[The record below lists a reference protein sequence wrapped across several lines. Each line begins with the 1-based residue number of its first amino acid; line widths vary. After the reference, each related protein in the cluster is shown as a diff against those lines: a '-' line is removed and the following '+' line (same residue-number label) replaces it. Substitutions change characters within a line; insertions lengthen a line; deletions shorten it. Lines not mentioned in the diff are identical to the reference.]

1 LQQCVSN
8 KWEVKVGNKT
18 IALREKVDKV
28 IVFINK
34 FKETG
39 TAIASIDPVHAGVPW
54 AAVRA
59 LLEIAVANQNQMQA
73 LMDGITMALSTKMSG
88 DLYLQLYAQQP
99 AGLEADNLRRSMLSL
114 YVGVFS
120 FLAKTL
126 SLSEASRLSRSFHAI
141 TTGDVL
147 QSFAN
152 DCRDTLS
159 DIERAAG
166 HCDRGLASQIS
177 TELTDMRDTID
188 EIQDQLSEIRHA
200 TEHIRIKLDLD
211 KLPLATGAAFD
222 SSGQAQKS
230 SCLSGTREALQRD
243 IWRWIDDPTS
253 ESFFWLSGIAGEG
266 KSTIAMTIAGTLQR
280 EKRLGASFCFER
292 DHHERGNASLF
303 FSTIAAQLT
312 RVIDGLDLLIAE
324 LLDGEPGRYDK
335 VLEYQFKELLEIPLQ
350 TRSRTMTSSDTT
362 FVIVVDALDE
372 CVENQARK
380 VIELLARLDQ
390 FPPFKIKI
398 LLTSRPT
405 EIIRTAFLRVR
416 RSKVR
421 ELALGETPRDT
432 LESDISLFIR
442 DKLGDIR
449 SKHDRL
455 GDDWPGQDKI
465 QELITRSVPLFLYA
479 HTVCAFMDDDK
490 VTPEEQLSAVLD
502 ESSGPRLAMT
512 YLPILKSFTKGFT
525 GARLSKMQEVLR
537 NIIGPAVLAA
547 EPLPLELVLKLSGLE
562 NHNQLMARLSSL
574 QSVLFVSKTTAY
586 DQAVV
591 RPFHLTFREFL
602 VDPQESHE
610 FQINQC
616 ETHKYIAA
624 TCLKIMREPGSLKQD
639 ICAQKLPGIRRLEVE
654 AVVIKA
660 HIKAQLAYT
669 YNHWAYHLEMSEP
682 VLDDT
687 HEALEFLRT
696 YFLYWFEAMSWSG
709 RASAMIRTIQALQK
723 LAKVRHALQR
733 SCSPYSSSPQ
743 YSEKNRQH
751 FSNS

>member
-177 TELTDMRDTID
+177 TELTDMRDAID

-421 ELALGETPRDT
+421 ELALGETQRDT

-442 DKLGDIR
+442 DKLGDTR

-455 GDDWPGQDKI
+455 EDDWPGQDKI

-479 HTVCAFMDDDK
+479 HTVCAFVDDDK

-512 YLPILKSFTKGFT
+512 YLPILKSFTKGYT
-525 GARLSKMQEVLR
+525 GARLSKMQKVLQ

-562 NHNQLMARLSSL
+562 NHNQLMARLNSL
-574 QSVLFVSKTTAY
+574 QSVLFVSRTKAY
-586 DQAVV
+586 EQAVV

-602 VDPQESHE
+602 VDPEESHE
-610 FQINQC
+610 FQVNQY
-616 ETHKYIAA
+616 ETHEHIAA
-624 TCLKIMREPGSLKQD
+624 ACLKIMREPGSLKQD
-639 ICAQKLPGIRRLEVE
+639 ICAQKVPGIRRLEVE
-654 AVVIKA
+654 VSVINA
-660 HIKAQLAYT
+660 HIKTHLAYACD
-669 YNHWAYHLEMSEP
+669 HWAYHLEMSES
-682 VLDDT
+682 LIDDT
-687 HEALEFLRT
+687 HETLDFLRDH
-696 YFLYWFEAMSWSG
+696 FIYWYEAMSWLGKAYSV
-709 RASAMIRTIQALQK
+709 IRTIQALQK
-723 LAKVRHALQR
+723 LTKVRRAFPTVL
-733 SCSPYSSSPQ
+733 
-743 YSEKNRQH
+743 
-751 FSNS
+751 